1 MKNSQNGVRAIDRSV
16 NRAQS
21 DLQNLFAFVAKKR
34 ANVWLTT
41 AAVLF
46 VLGFAIVFVTIGN
59 DLSYQ
64 SEAAFLRGRAN
75 TPPPTEQVDPNLP
88 ANEDPLPSDQDGTQT
103 QNTNTTINTTT
114 NTDPT
119 KPITSDTKECAGSGQ
134 RTVTGGAF
142 RISGPSTI
150 EVGKVACFTI
160 QTGSSGSSQSLI
172 SVGID
177 WKDATIQSGLAVGQI
192 KHNYLNTGSY
202 NIDFSVSQNIAL
214 SVDGGSGDDFY
225 ADSNSSGPV
234 EPALINFPIT
244 VTAGPTAVITA
255 TLEGLT
261 QETGSIAQ
269 GSRPQFAYI
278 KLTNT
283 SNQPA
288 IIYAIIPG
296 CIDPFNSGKTV
307 YKGSFFGKTYRVSS
321 DSASSILTGGNIISS
336 GREIGFGDP
345 RLRMLC
351 NAAIG
356 KLNGKSNLYT
366 GGNNAQPITIAAGG
380 TYKIRVFADIS
391 RPDPGVILRAGLLT
405 ILGKVGNATGV
416 IYNGQ
421 PLMGPCRT
429 VAGVR
434 NAATVPYVPPGC
446 SASNSQQTTNREST
460 SATQKTESG
469 QTTKTK
475 TQTTT
480 TTKKINPITDTVK

>member
-1 MKNSQNGVRAIDRSV
+1 MKTSPNGVRPIDRSV

-21 DLQNLFAFVAKKR
+21 DLHNLFAFVAKKR

-64 SEAAFLRGRAN
+64 SEAAFLRGRAPAEVTQETLN
-75 TPPPTEQVDPNLP
+75 PDPSGADQIPNPTTT
-88 ANEDPLPSDQDGTQT
+88 TQT
-103 QNTNTTINTTT
+103 QNTNTTVDPTATE
-114 NTDPT
+114 PT
-119 KPITSDTKECAGSGQ
+119 KPTTSTTAECSGSGQ
-134 RTVTGGAF
+134 RSVAGGAF
-142 RISGPSTI
+142 SISGPSTV

-160 QTGSSGSSQSLI
+160 QTGSSGSTQSLI

-177 WKDATIQSGLAVGQI
+177 WKDATVQSGLAVGKI
-192 KHNYLNTGSY
+192 KHNFLNTGSY
-202 NIDFSVSQNIAL
+202 NVEFAVSQNIAL
-214 SVDGGSGDDFY
+214 SVEGDTSGDDFT
-225 ADSNSSGPV
+225 ATNSTQPI
-234 EPALINFPIT
+234 EPALISFPIT

-278 KLTNT
+278 KLKNT
-283 SNQPA
+283 STQPA
-288 IIYAIIPG
+288 TIYAIVPG
-296 CIDPFNSGKTV
+296 CIDPFNSGTTV
-307 YKGSFFGKTYRVSS
+307 YKGSFFGKTYRVSA
-321 DSASSILTGGNIISS
+321 DSASSILTGGNVITSA
-336 GREIGFGDP
+336 REIGFGDP

-366 GGNNAQPITIAAGG
+366 GGNNAQPVVIPAGG
-380 TYKIRVFADIS
+380 TYNIRVFADIS

-434 NAATVPYVPPGC
+434 NAATIPYVPPGC
-446 SASNSQQTTNREST
+446 SANSHQQTTNRESSST
-460 SATQKTESG
+460 TQKTGTEQS
-469 QTTKTK
+469 TTTK

-480 TTKKINPITDTVK
+480 NTRTKTIAPTTTVK